1 MFPVKK
7 WASPSFLLSVCLSFV
22 LYFFS
27 FLHSFLLFRSLVLSF
42 FLSFLSL
49 QICIVFPHPEPRN
62 VCAMQRQ
69 SACRQTAFCDHIP
82 ENLSAAAA
90 ARRTPTRASHKK
102 NKKGE
107 EGLFENPL
115 TTRNTWRLC
124 LALRKWNVTLK
135 WMNRTKQKKKKHKRK
150 LAFQLTNR
158 KEVWVRGGGGL
169 LRLPEDDFRV
179 HPPVPIR
186 KWFEKITVGGRGT
199 KLSFFENKIL
209 KEKNHRNQRGK
220 NNTRTHLGTVRKRKV
235 RCDGQTRWQRTR
247 LPPQHYSFFYTF
259 LFVAVNVVKIS
270 LVL

>member
-1 MFPVKK
+1 MRRLQEDPTFVLRKSISQSAAATTRTQFPVFPDLLPILLTILQTKLSSCFLWKK

-82 ENLSAAAA
+82 ENLSAAVA

-115 TTRNTWRLC
+115 TTRNTWRRC
-124 LALRKWNVTLK
+124 ANGMLRWNGWTEQNK
-135 WMNRTKQKKKKHKRK
+135 RRRNTNENWHFSWPIAKKSGS
-150 LAFQLTNR
+150 
-158 KEVWVRGGGGL
+158 GGGGGCCDL
-169 LRLPEDDFRV
+169 QKTTSESTHPSQSENGSKKSQLGGEGRSSHFLR
-179 HPPVPIR
+179 
-186 KWFEKITVGGRGT
+186 T
-199 KLSFFENKIL
+199 KS
-209 KEKNHRNQRGK
+209 
-220 NNTRTHLGTVRKRKV
+220 
-235 RCDGQTRWQRTR
+235 
-247 LPPQHYSFFYTF
+247 
-259 LFVAVNVVKIS
+259 
-270 LVL
+270 